1 MSDDLSFAEAS
12 TLDLLDAYL
21 AELHAGRRPDRA
33 RWQAEHPELPPHL
46 DCLDRLDGLAAPP
59 SPDPSATLP
68 FIPGD
73 AAPPSAVGELVAEGR
88 YELLEELGRG
98 GMGVVYKARQVG
110 LERVVALK
118 MILAGSMASEEQLR
132 RFQAEAKVAARV
144 QHAHVVQVY
153 ETGQV
158 NGLPYL
164 VMQYVDGS
172 SLSQRVRAGP
182 RSEERRVGKDGRS
195 PSAADHE
202 RQTAEPHAPAHA
214 AARRRTRQLE

>member
-1 MSDDLSFAEAS
+1 MDLTPDEAS
-12 TLDLLDAYL
+12 TLDCLDAYL

-33 RWQAEHPELPPHL
+33 RWVADYPHL
-46 DCLDRLDGLAAPP
+46 APYLEALDRLDALA
-59 SPDPSATLP
+59 PDPQAT
-68 FIPGD
+68 
-73 AAPPSAVGELVAEGR
+73 ATMPPSASSSALTPPSNVIGEDR
-88 YELLEELGRG
+88 YELLGEIGRG

-118 MILAGSMASEEQLR
+118 MILAGSLASEDQHR

-172 SLSQRVRAGP
+172 SLSQRLRAGP
-182 RSEERRVGKDGRS
+182 
-195 PSAADHE
+195 
-202 RQTAEPHAPAHA
+202 
-214 AARRRTRQLE
+214 